1 MLNIFIWIHKINN
14 RPVFIAFSF
23 FPFFFLLELCSY
35 ALPCFKKSGH
45 FLCLQIQ
52 NRVLKMFR
60 FRIFNKIRFIDR
72 NLLIVSPK
80 RKKIINPWHS
90 VKRNFAV
97 WFRLS
102 ITHHCVFCHSSR
114 FKGIYRISRGENGT
128 AILAWRLDRSLSE
141 LIAFHQLFIDIH
153 FAKHTHKSLN
163 S

>member
-1 MLNIFIWIHKINN
+1 ML
-14 RPVFIAFSF
+14 SL
-23 FPFFFLLELCSY
+23 FPLFFFLNY
-35 ALPCFKKSGH
+35 AVMLSIALKKRGH

-114 FKGIYRISRGENGT
+114 FKGIYRITRGENGT

>member
-23 FPFFFLLELCSY
+23 SPFFLFELCSY
-35 ALPCFKKSGH
+35 ALPCFKKRGH
-45 FLCLQIQ
+45 VLCLQIQ

>member
-1 MLNIFIWIHKINN
+1 ML
-14 RPVFIAFSF
+14 SL
-23 FPFFFLLELCSY
+23 FPLFFFLNY
-35 ALPCFKKSGH
+35 AVMLSLALKKEDMFYACKFK
-45 FLCLQIQ
+45 IE
-52 NRVLKMFR
+52 VLKMFR